1 MNFEELCELT
11 QNSDVYAGN
20 LNRALSINMNF
31 LSFIRI
37 TLFLIALGGGV
48 KVFI

>member
-11 QNSDVYAGN
+11 QNSETYAEKMNGP
-20 LNRALSINMNF
+20 LSINMNF